1 MTLRNKY
8 IEYNDEEVTL
18 EGYLV
23 WDDKVSHPR
32 PGVLI
37 NHAWAGRSSFE
48 CDRADKIA
56 ELGYVAFAIDLYG
69 KGVIGKSKREN
80 SQLMQPFIKDR
91 SFLKRRLLLA
101 LNVLKNQN
109 HVNSDKI
116 ASVGYCFGGLASLDL
131 ARYGLNLKGAVSL
144 HGNLAPLNHTKS
156 QKIDTK
162 ILILHGWK
170 DPMILP
176 GDVLNFTKEMT
187 KSSADWQ
194 LQIFGNAMHA
204 FTKPDA
210 NDIEHGMLYD
220 ELSEKRSWNLM
231 RMFLSEIFT

>member
-69 KGVIGKSKREN
+69 KGVIGKSKSEN

-101 LNVLKNQN
+101 LNVLK
-109 HVNSDKI
+109 
-116 ASVGYCFGGLASLDL
+116 
-131 ARYGLNLKGAVSL
+131 
-144 HGNLAPLNHTKS
+144 KS
-156 QKIDTK
+156 
-162 ILILHGWK
+162 
-170 DPMILP
+170 
-176 GDVLNFTKEMT
+176 
-187 KSSADWQ
+187 
-194 LQIFGNAMHA
+194 
-204 FTKPDA
+204 KP
-210 NDIEHGMLYD
+210 
-220 ELSEKRSWNLM
+220 R
-231 RMFLSEIFT
+231 